1 MKRMHLHVGV
11 SDLDRSVAFY
21 TALFGASPTVHHADY
36 AKWMLDD
43 PRVNFAIS
51 QGHCAATGIE
61 HVGIQAETEGELVA
75 LTQQLTA
82 ADEPTRAEA
91 ESRCCYAA
99 SSKTWT
105 RDPDGVIW
113 ETFHTMDQ
121 IHTYGTRPDFTPLTA
136 PATLPEPAT
145 SPCCG

>member
-11 SDLDRSVAFY
+11 TDLDRSIAFY
-21 TALFGASPTVHHADY
+21 STLFGAAPTVRHPDY
-36 AKWMLDD
+36 AKWMLED

-51 QGHCAATGIE
+51 QGHTAGTGIE
-61 HVGIQAETEGELVA
+61 HVGIQVDSDAELAVLAERLA
-75 LTQQLTA
+75 A
-82 ADEPTRAEA
+82 ADEPAQAEP

-121 IHTYGTRPDFTPLTA
+121 IRTYGTRPDFTPAA
-136 PATLPEPAT
+136 PAEAAAP
-145 SPCCG
+145 PCCG